1 MTINFEDLKNLPGFK
16 NNRDN
21 FSDLKQIGENKIIN
35 VNLENKI
42 NFNFIEK
49 LYFFFRRKLESRKKN
64 IKNY

>member
-42 NFNFIEK
+42 KFNFIEK
-49 LYFFFRRKLESRKKN
+49 IYFFFRRKLESRKKN